1 MTTTAEQT
9 IPGYVVGT
17 WTIDPTH
24 SEIGFSVRHMMVSK
38 VRGKFTILQRR
49 DRDRRV
55 PANSSVTATIDL
67 SSIDTGNADRDK
79 HIRAADFLQV
89 DQYRTMS
96 FRSTAVRR
104 DGDHYALDGE
114 LTLKAVTRPITLATR
129 PGRLCDRPEGGHTR
143 RSHCRRP
150 AQPA

>member
-17 WTIDPTH
+17 WTSDPTH

-38 VRGKFTILQRR
+38 VRGKFTSFSGEIVTGESLL
-49 DRDRRV
+49 D
-55 PANSSVTATIDL
+55 SSVTATIDL

-96 FRSTAVRR
+96 FRSASLFPPPRA
-104 DGDHYALDGE
+104 HYPTPSGRAL
-114 LTLKAVTRPITLATR
+114 L
-129 PGRLCDRPEGGHTR
+129 
-143 RSHCRRP
+143 
-150 AQPA
+150 